1 MEQRAAEVQARLA
14 TVGSF
19 GELVGAMQGV
29 AAARAE
35 HARRLIAG
43 TNAYARTVADALGQA
58 LALLPP
64 DAASSRLR
72 EGRRPLWI
80 LFCAE
85 QAFNGGL
92 SERVFAAAPQARGA
106 RVLLLG
112 AQGIRLAPTVGME
125 PEWSGPLI
133 AHADNVVAAS
143 DRLQATLAQALAR
156 EPASKVELVFTQ
168 VGQGNQFEVVSHRL
182 LPLELDTLRR
192 DTGADP
198 VVHLTPQRLLDDL
211 VDEYVSAQL
220 TQALLHSHAAEN
232 ISRLQAMASAHDNVA
247 HMVDALA
254 ADARRLRQEAITEEI
269 VELAAGLHALSR
281 GSGSDMGTQR

>member
-35 HARRLIAG
+35 HARRRIAG
-43 TNAYARTVADALGQA
+43 TNAYALTVAEAMGQA

-72 EGRRPLWI
+72 EGRSPLWI

-112 AQGIRLAPTVGME
+112 AQGLRLAPTEGVV

-156 EPASKVELVFTQ
+156 EPASSVEMVYTQ
-168 VGQGNQFEVVSHRL
+168 VGQGNQFEVVIHRL
-182 LPLELDTLRR
+182 LPMELETLRQTMEAR
-192 DTGADP
+192 P

-211 VDEYVSAQL
+211 VDEYVSAKL

-232 ISRLQAMASAHDNVA
+232 ISRLQAMASARDNVV
-247 HMVDALA
+247 HMANALA

-269 VELAAGLHALSR
+269 VELAAGLHALNR
-281 GSGSDMGTQR
+281 ETPHR

>member
-1 MEQRAAEVQARLA
+1 MEPRAAEVQARLA

-43 TNAYARTVADALGQA
+43 TNAYALAVAEAMGQA
-58 LALLPP
+58 LALLPH

-72 EGRRPLWI
+72 EGRRPLWV

-112 AQGIRLAPTVGME
+112 AQGLRLAPTEGVV

-143 DRLQATLAQALAR
+143 DRLQTALAQALAR
-156 EPASKVELVFTQ
+156 EPARSVELVYSQ
-168 VGQGNQFEVVSHRL
+168 VGQGNQFEVVIHRL
-182 LPLELDTLRR
+182 LPMELETLRR
-192 DTGADP
+192 TTEARP

-211 VDEYVSAQL
+211 VDEYVSAKL

-232 ISRLQAMASAHDNVA
+232 LSRLQAMASARDNVV
-247 HMVDALA
+247 HMANALA

-269 VELAAGLHALSR
+269 VELVAGLHALNR
-281 GSGSDMGTQR
+281 ETHHR

>member
-1 MEQRAAEVQARLA
+1 MEQRTADVQSRLA
-14 TVGSF
+14 TVSSF

-43 TNAYARTVADALGQA
+43 TNAYASAVADAMGQA
-58 LALLPP
+58 LTLLPA
-64 DAASSRLR
+64 DAGSARHTA
-72 EGRRPLWI
+72 GRRPVWL

-92 SERVFAAAPQARGA
+92 SDQVFAAAPEAAGA

-112 AQGIRLAPTVGME
+112 AQGIRLALAQGIE
-125 PEWSGPLI
+125 PEWSAPLI
-133 AHADNVVAAS
+133 AHADAVVPAS
-143 DRLQATLAQALAR
+143 DRLQAALAQALAR
-156 EPASKVELVFTQ
+156 EPASTVEMVFTE
-168 VGQGNQFEVVSHRL
+168 VREGSRFEVVRHRL

-192 DTGADP
+192 VEGSEP
-198 VVHLTPQRLLDDL
+198 VVHLRPQRLLDDL
-211 VDEYVSAQL
+211 IDEYVSARL

-232 ISRLQAMASAHDNVA
+232 LSRLQAMAAAHDNVT
-247 HMVDALA
+247 HMAEALS

-269 VELAAGLHALSR
+269 VELAAGLQALNKS
-281 GSGSDMGTQR
+281 SGAL